1 MNNIMLYLKD
11 LIFNTN
17 YGDFMGFL
25 LVILIVMA
33 IVGILI
39 VYQLTNKYPM
49 LNEEALTERIE
60 ENNLTFAFFFL
71 FEAIAFIFGII
82 ALLYGLAWLFF

>member
-1 MNNIMLYLKD
+1 MLYLKD

-17 YGDFMGFL
+17 YGEFLGFL
-25 LVILIVMA
+25 SVILIVMA
-33 IVGILI
+33 IVGNLI
-39 VYQLTNKYPM
+39 VYRLANKYPM

-82 ALLYGLAWLFF
+82 ALLYGFVWLFF